1 MMRRLFIFSVAL
13 SMLASSAYAEDKNE
27 EKSAESNKN
36 PESATG
42 SQKTSS
48 ERNYKFNKKNTYN
61 KYIFR
66 EVPSRYFTEQPEEQS
81 KNQDSTVPFKPSVQ
95 VGSIVHM
102 FGYSAQGGF
111 GPGGNA
117 SEDWSRGFS
126 LYRARVLVGG
136 QLSPK
141 GSFFF
146 ETELPSIIGGNSG
159 GMNGAG
165 IYNGSKNVSVSQVVL
180 DCQYEHKFAE
190 EFQVIAGKQL
200 VSSNRNGL
208 QGAASLMANDFTYF
222 QYPYNTFPWQTLQSN
237 YGRDLGVNFRGLVA
251 KSKLEYRLGFFTGAN
266 LYGKAP
272 LRTVGRLVYN
282 FLDADKSF
290 YFAGTNLGSGK
301 TISLG
306 GGFDSQGPYFN
317 TGLDLFV
324 DVPVSSAGSI
334 TLNSAFQYMSGGTGT
349 GPYSGYFS
357 SPVTGIPK
365 QTVQL
370 AELGYYFK
378 TIKLQPY
385 LRFENQSVS
394 AEDVQAG
401 GAANVESF
409 NKLNSNTIFG
419 GGLNYFFNGYGT
431 NLRLSYTT
439 FTKNIQEGVDF
450 NKKTFGQVWLQLQFF
465 VF

>member
-1 MMRRLFIFSVAL
+1 MRRKLCIFFIACTTL
-13 SMLASSAYAEDKNE
+13 STNVYADDKEETGKAKSSKKSDRHAEGILRLNKR
-27 EKSAESNKN
+27 AVSN
-36 PESATG
+36 P
-42 SQKTSS
+42 
-48 ERNYKFNKKNTYN
+48 
-61 KYIFR
+61 YIFR
-66 EVPSRYFTEQPEEQS
+66 EAPAHYFEEPSVQQS
-81 KNQDSTVPFKPSVQ
+81 TQQDTTPPPPFKPSVQ

-117 SEDWSRGFS
+117 SEEWSRGFN

-146 ETELPSIIGGNSG
+146 ETELPAIIGTN
-159 GMNGAG
+159 NGARDSSG
-165 IYNGSKNVSVSQVVL
+165 YFGAKNVSVSQVVL
-180 DCQYEHKFAE
+180 DCQYEHKFADA
-190 EFQVIAGKQL
+190 FQIIAGKQL

-222 QYPYNTFPWQTLQSN
+222 QYPYNTFPGQTLRSN

-251 KSKLEYRLGFFTGAN
+251 KDKLEYRLGFFTGAN

-290 YFAGTNLGSGK
+290 YYAGTNLGKGK
-301 TISLG
+301 TVSLG
-306 GGFDSQGPYFN
+306 AGFDTQGPYFN
-317 TGLDLFV
+317 TGIDLFV
-324 DVPVSSAGSI
+324 DVPAGEVGSL
-334 TLNSAFQYMSGGTGT
+334 TLNSAFQYMTGGTGT

-357 SPVTGIPK
+357 HPTRGIPK

-370 AELGYYFK
+370 AELGFYIK
-378 TIKLQPY
+378 SIKLQPY
-385 LRFENQSVS
+385 LRFENQAVS
-394 AEDVQAG
+394 AEAVQAG
-401 GAANVESF
+401 GAANVDTY
-409 NKLNSNTIFG
+409 NKLNANTIFG

-439 FTKNIQEGVDF
+439 FTKNVLQGTQFD
-450 NKKTFGQVWLQLQFF
+450 KKTFGQLWLQLQFF